1 MPRRI
6 VENLAKGDRR
16 QIYGSKG
23 MGYSRSVHAQAAYSL
38 AASSWLGPGQV
49 LL

>member
-1 MPRRI
+1 M

-16 QIYGSKG
+16 QIYDSKG
-23 MGYSRSVHAQAAYSL
+23 MGYSRSVHAAAAYSF

-49 LL
+49 PL